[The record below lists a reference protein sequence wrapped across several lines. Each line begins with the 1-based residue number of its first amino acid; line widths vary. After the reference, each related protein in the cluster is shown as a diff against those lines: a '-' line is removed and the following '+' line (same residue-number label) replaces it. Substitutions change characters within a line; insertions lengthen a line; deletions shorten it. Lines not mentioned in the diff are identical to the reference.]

1 MEMTNTKQYLTGFPY
16 ESDYSVSVMVVYSAV
31 KGITGSYTLWGRKI
45 IMQRKM
51 LVVVLNHEFPVMFG
65 QFKYSDVMLLN
76 CKISS
81 LMTTFEG
88 SLQKM

>member
-1 MEMTNTKQYLTGFPY
+1 
-16 ESDYSVSVMVVYSAV
+16 
-31 KGITGSYTLWGRKI
+31 
-45 IMQRKM
+45 MQRKM

-76 CKISS
+76 CKTSS